1 MIEAAKQKLKAG
13 IIKFCIAFTIGT
25 FIGIPATVAGLKAAG
40 VKGNIEFPS
49 VVIGGGTEQYTARA
63 QQLAAL
69 EAAMP
74 LNAITGTPTNYRQDA
89 PGFPKVGLS
98 DGPLPQHKPVR

>member
-1 MIEAAKQKLKAG
+1 MLYSAKQKLKAG
-13 IIKFCIAFTIGT
+13 LIKFCIAFTICA

-49 VVIGGGTEQYTARA
+49 IVIGGGTEQYTARA

-74 LNAITGTPTNYRQDA
+74 INALTATATVKPQEG
-89 PGFPKVGLS
+89 S
-98 DGPLPQHKPVR
+98 LPSRKPQLVR